1 MNSAVEKSRY
11 WGLTDVASDLDF
23 TGQNVLVTGGAA
35 GIGAD
40 KVKALHTL
48 GANVITLDIQEKA
61 LEELKAKLGGDR
73 ITTIPCDLSQ
83 NDPKAYEELAKKIT
97 EASPNGLI
105 DGYIMNAGVVK
116 LTDINTHN
124 TVANTPMSE
133 FEKMV
138 QINAL
143 SHIAIYQQLREHFA
157 HHARLLVTS
166 SPIVGRADPKT
177 AGYSVTKR
185 MMDSFANNI
194 AAELSGTDM
203 MIAGYVP
210 PPVQNFLRRDLKPN
224 EPLHAHPHGEDI
236 VEIPLRLLSPTVRSD
251 FNGKV
256 IAYGYDNLRE
266 KSGKLADGRSYD
278 YMPRNLDDNG
288 FIYNLFTRDFDNGGG
303 DGGDLF
309 MQGYS
314 THAMREIMD
323 LGTTPD
329 MDTDQLLKDVYK
341 TPDHI
346 AKNRNQGPK

>member
-11 WGLTDVASDLDF
+11 RGLTDIAWDLDF
-23 TGQNVLVTGGAA
+23 TDQNIVVTGGAA

-40 KVKALHTL
+40 KVRALHRL

-61 LEELKAKLGGDR
+61 LEALEAELGGER
-73 ITTIPCDLSQ
+73 ITVLPFDLSQ
-83 NDPKAYEELAKKIT
+83 SKPKAYEELAKKIIK
-97 EASPNGLI
+97 ASPNGLI
-105 DGYIMNAGVVK
+105 DGYVMNAGVVK
-116 LTDINTHN
+116 LTDINTYN

-143 SHIAIYQQLREHFA
+143 SHITIYQRLRDHFA
-157 HHARLLVTS
+157 QHARLLVTS

-194 AAELSGTDM
+194 AAELRGTDM

-236 VEIPLRLLSPTVRSD
+236 LEIPLRLLSPSVRSE

-256 IAYGYDNLRE
+256 IAYGYDNLRD
-266 KSGKLADGRSYD
+266 KSGKLADGKTYD

-288 FIYNLFTRDFDNGGG
+288 FIYNLFIRNFDNGGG

-309 MQGYS
+309 LQGYS

-323 LGTTPD
+323 LGQTPN

-346 AKNRNQGPK
+346 AKNRKHGPR